1 MKNDIIY
8 ISNFSE
14 FKLIISKL
22 RNNLENIKNLFNNEK
37 NNIEKINGTDVW
49 NGMTQTI
56 IYNKF
61 KELEKNFP
69 DVEKALGTYIMFLET
84 TLTNYQKL
92 ESNIKENID
101 DNSDNLNVN

>member
-61 KELEKNFP
+61 KKLEKNFP
-69 DVEKALGTYIMFLET
+69 DVERALSTYIMFLET
-84 TLTNYQKL
+84 TLENYQKL